1 MRGCT
6 YCIRKPVYS
15 TYPRGKGDH
24 AGVQGVHVEGLRRKV
39 VFHSRENE
47 GAFVHNTGIKG
58 FLQGFVDGMGPL
70 GPRVAVFVFGV
81 VVILWVWKN
90 VEFWVVIKDVFEV
103 PKIVMS
109 NCGVGIVAGAIN
121 VMERGAPVAR
131 AKVYCWVY
139 LIIDDLL
146 VVFL

>member
-1 MRGCT
+1 MG
-6 YCIRKPVYS
+6 IRKSVYS

-24 AGVQGVHVEGLRRKV
+24 AGVQGVHVEHLRRKV
-39 VFHSRENE
+39 VFHARENE

-70 GPRVAVFVFGV
+70 SPCVAVFVLGV

-90 VEFWVVIKDVFEV
+90 VELRVVMKDVFEV
-103 PKIVMS
+103 PKIIVS
-109 NCGVGIVAGAIN
+109 SCGVNIVAGAIN
-121 VMERGAPVAR
+121 VMEKGAPVAR

-139 LIIDDLL
+139 LIIDHLL